1 MLVIAH
7 FLLEVISVHTPHCIF
22 KNKLPT
28 DMQGY
33 KKRREKELGL
43 VQKTVYKKT
52 ASDETRYIN
61 TTCLYLM
68 SFWSKE

>member
-1 MLVIAH
+1 
-7 FLLEVISVHTPHCIF
+7 
-22 KNKLPT
+22 
-28 DMQGY
+28 MQGY